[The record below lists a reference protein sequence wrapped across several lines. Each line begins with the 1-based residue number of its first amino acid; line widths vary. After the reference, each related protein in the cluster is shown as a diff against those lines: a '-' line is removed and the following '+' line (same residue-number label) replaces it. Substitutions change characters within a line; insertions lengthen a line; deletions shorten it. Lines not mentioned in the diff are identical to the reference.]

1 MPVPVWWNHGAGIDG
16 HIVRA
21 PRLVLRATAAQ
32 PMRIGTGDT
41 DLILKELA
49 KQASRRMDAGTALAA
64 HPSRRGEDAAPQD
77 EVGDLFAALLRL
89 EG

>member
-32 PMRIGTGDT
+32 PMRIRTGDT

-49 KQASRRMDAGTALAA
+49 KQALRMDAGTALAA
-64 HPSRRGEDAAPQD
+64 HPRRGEDAAPQD